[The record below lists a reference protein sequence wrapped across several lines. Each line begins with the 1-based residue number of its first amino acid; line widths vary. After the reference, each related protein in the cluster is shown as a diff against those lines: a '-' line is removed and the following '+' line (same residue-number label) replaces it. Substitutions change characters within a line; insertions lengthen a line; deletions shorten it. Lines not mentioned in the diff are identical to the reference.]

1 MVADK
6 MKSQILDQQT
16 LLELLDSND
25 LSETQKIQLVEWHAA
40 QLRREEMAKVVKAA
54 VAKLKA
60 KVEQIVN
67 KRAVS
72 QVFSSPLMRAH

>member
-1 MVADK
+1 

-25 LSETQKIQLVEWHAA
+25 LSETQKIQLVEWHAT
-40 QLRREEMAKVVKAA
+40 QLRREELAKAVKALVAKV
-54 VAKLKA
+54 KA
-60 KVEQIVN
+60 KIEQVVN

>member
-1 MVADK
+1 MGADK

-54 VAKLKA
+54 VAKVKA